1 MLKCFSKLELHDLF
15 PETDKEYQQQCRLAV
30 AFSIFQYS
38 HSYTATECSLCLLL
52 KINAPSG
59 TFVNSQNLI
68 ALQCLFIPI
77 KTISS
82 NLLDCSSNKSSIP
95 AVRVIIQNCYIE
107 PGNVSLQQSLNC
119 GFCSCI
125 CFYCPSP
132 LCMRKTEV
140 NQYFCWFGFL
150 NLTAAWPFLSLLDPF
165 CSVRREFT
173 YFLSMWR

>member
-38 HSYTATECSLCLLL
+38 HSYTAIECSLCLLL

-150 NLTAAWPFLSLLDPF
+150 NLTAA
-165 CSVRREFT
+165 
-173 YFLSMWR
+173 